1 MAPQSVLVQVPQE
14 LLHDP
19 ARRAP
24 LTMRAL
30 ALGAGIDPQRVARI
44 SLYGSPYDGQLGIG
58 PVWESPIPPPPPG
71 ADPTIAL
78 VLAPALAPATSA
90 GSCPANPPIPAPA
103 GGAADEILSRM
114 DAAWNASL
122 QLELQLAAAAKQLNG
137 TLGRLNALNRDLS
150 SEEARCGDNQD
161 KREWNDARRW
171 LRDGATRL
179 SRFLKDHHIG
189 MTSAAGKRNT
199 YESIYRQYVMPRRN
213 FDGSDLLEREFES
226 YRKQLQTLLNNMN
239 TALGAAV
246 QEGER
251 RAQQIL
257 ARIAAKVRAGR
268 ARR

>member
-1 MAPQSVLVQVPQE
+1 MAPHSVLLQFPQE

-19 ARRAP
+19 ARRTP

-30 ALGAGIDPQRVARI
+30 ALGAGIDPQTVTRI

-58 PVWESPIPPPPPG
+58 PLWDSPIPPHAPG
-71 ADPTIAL
+71 TDPTIAL
-78 VLAPALAPATSA
+78 FLASALPRAIPAIPD
-90 GSCPANPPIPAPA
+90 PAPA
-103 GGAADEILSRM
+103 GSAAGETLARM
-114 DAAWNASL
+114 DAAWNACL
-122 QLELQLAAAAKQLNG
+122 QLELQLAATAKQLNG
-137 TLGRLNALNRDLS
+137 TLARINALNRDLS

-199 YESIYRQYVMPRRN
+199 YETIYQQYVVPRRN
-213 FDGSDLLEREFES
+213 FDGSELMEREFET

-268 ARR
+268 SRRS